1 MIVTIQEEYENIDV
15 FVGQIK
21 YAKRLQQLLCERL
34 DMDLPKE
41 YELSEIVVEQ
51 ALFSYI
57 DVLENYYR
65 LSGDSWEEFYQ
76 KYHGVKN
83 VPRRLEDFREQKK
96 GSLRLLKERED

>member
-1 MIVTIQEEYENIDV
+1 MIVTIKEEYENIDV

-21 YAKRLQQLLCERL
+21 YAKRIQELLCERL
-34 DMDLPKE
+34 DTQLPKE

-57 DVLENYYR
+57 DILERYYR
-65 LSGDSWEEFYQ
+65 LNGEAWDEFYQ